1 MHQAV
6 DRVVSVFLSATDA
19 ALGSEYT
26 AVLFGSAARGDF
38 AVERSD
44 INLMLVIEDLS
55 PAVLRSLGPAFAGW
69 RATDYP
75 APLLITSGEWA
86 RAADVFPIEIADMR
100 VARQVLRGRDPLA
113 GVTLR
118 RSDLRRE
125 LEREFRGKLL
135 RLRQGYAAVGREPAT
150 LTQLAGKSASSV
162 LVLLRGLLELLG
174 RPVPTDPVEVAL
186 AAAAAI
192 GIPKEHLLHVVD
204 LRGRAGAECTSDVF
218 EEYLS
223 AVTHA
228 ARFLDQLQLGEPE

>member
-6 DRVVSVFLSATDA
+6 DRVVSVFLSEVDA
-19 ALGSEYT
+19 ALGAEYA

-38 AVERSD
+38 VVERSD

-75 APLLITSGEWA
+75 APLLITSSEW
-86 RAADVFPIEIADMR
+86 RRSADVFPIEIADML
-100 VARQVLRGRDPLA
+100 VSRQVLRGRDPVA
-113 GVTLR
+113 DATIR

-150 LTQLAGKSASSV
+150 LAKLAGKSASSV
-162 LVLLRGLLELLG
+162 LVLLRALLELLG
-174 RPVPTDPVEVAL
+174 RPVPTDPAEV
-186 AAAAAI
+186 AAAAAGAI
-192 GIPKEHLLHVVD
+192 GIPQEHLLPVVR
-204 LRGRAGAECTSDVF
+204 LRGRADAECSPDVF
-218 EEYLS
+218 EEYLG
-223 AVTHA
+223 AVTRA
-228 ARFLDQLQLGEPE
+228 AGFLDQLQLGEPE